1 MDIIIEPRD
10 YKMMDSLDFQQNVV
24 NQKQMEK
31 LLKLGPL
38 TALEDLLEF
47 QEDIVSELKA
57 DKRHANE

>member
-1 MDIIIEPRD
+1 MDIEIEPRD

-38 TALEDLLEF
+38 TALEELLEF